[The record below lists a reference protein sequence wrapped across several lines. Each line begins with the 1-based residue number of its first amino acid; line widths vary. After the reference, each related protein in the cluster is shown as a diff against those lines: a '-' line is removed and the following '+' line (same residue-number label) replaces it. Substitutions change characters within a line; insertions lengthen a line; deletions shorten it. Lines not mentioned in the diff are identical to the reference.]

1 MHFTV
6 EGMVGLSSK
15 EAQRGWE
22 IGRKKQ
28 ILRERF
34 WVQQGDHS
42 CNTNLNLCYTV
53 TEAGLEGMKG

>member
-6 EGMVGLSSK
+6 EGMVGRSAK
-15 EAQRGWE
+15 EAQGGWK

>member
-34 WVQQGDHS
+34 
-42 CNTNLNLCYTV
+42 
-53 TEAGLEGMKG
+53 